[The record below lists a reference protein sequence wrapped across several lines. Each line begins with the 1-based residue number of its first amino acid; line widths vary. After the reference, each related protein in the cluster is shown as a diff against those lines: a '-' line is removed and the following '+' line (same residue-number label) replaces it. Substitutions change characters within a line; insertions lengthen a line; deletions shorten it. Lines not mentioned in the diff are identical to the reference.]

1 MPKINQVRIINAYF
15 NEAKRVF
22 QDFRMPFYGANTT
35 YELINGGGKSVLL
48 MLLLQCVLPNSYLD
62 SRKRLKEIF
71 RGGEQDRTTHVLV
84 EWELEEGLYEHKYL
98 LTGFCAKKKSNPED
112 MDKSGTP
119 EHFNYI
125 HLYDKKNDFDINRI
139 PLCEDNDG
147 IFTVLDLSK
156 TREKLRSNGIWLTDN
171 HGAYSEMITQ
181 YNIIP
186 AEMELIR
193 RINKDENYL
202 KNHFIENYGTSRTL
216 VQRLLLDTTTECLN
230 SRKNLSRDESVES
243 VSESLASALSKS
255 QNDLKRLNKEIEQLD
270 EYNQLYT
277 EVQKIRAANIDLLE
291 SFSKYE
297 DIKKQASSQLL
308 AYSSRIKEKEE
319 EYSKATSDHESAK
332 RKYSSIELEIEN
344 LDLMKLNASVNIS
357 KKDLEGLETEKQII
371 EQHIDEI
378 DHSIRFAEATNKYLK
393 IQNYE
398 IQIKQDKN
406 TLEDKT
412 KGSEELLEKQK
423 HLGQKLHSYS
433 KQEYDRTEQ
442 QLSIKQKEFDTA
454 QIQLEGQIDAIG
466 GIKHEQ
472 GIKSIEQSDLEK
484 RIDKLGKT
492 ELELRPRLS
501 SQTFISGKPLKDKI
515 IETAD
520 SMKKLLENEQQ
531 LLTVIHEEEL
541 RLKEE
546 NSNLRNVKDLK
557 ERAEKDSIDTQ
568 VTLAE
573 YSTKKNNVLEI
584 LKLFGFTNIEDIE
597 LCCERAEQEI
607 SGLNNR
613 KLSLERDKQELET
626 EIETIKKHGSSISK
640 ELKNSLEWL
649 DQNLG
654 YAKTGASYLTEL
666 EDENAQKEVLSN
678 APWITKSIIL
688 TPQDFIS
695 IANNPTSILPTFI
708 QDSSI
713 IITSLACLQ
722 EHKKLSLGDVF
733 IPSRNSE
740 HYVKILD
747 PETSIRQIRGKI
759 DNIASDI
766 NKIKENLSIT
776 SNNLRSLNSFIDNY
790 PPRFENGLQLKIAS
804 FNESIE
810 EYKRQSESILQAIK
824 NLRKGIE
831 EKDIEKRRIQE
842 QYSSLNEQLPILKEL
857 DKTLDEL
864 LEADSSLR
872 RCKTDIQH
880 LIVKKNQAE
889 ITLKKLKHER
899 DEKEEQVKRIC
910 KLRDDYE
917 NQLEELR
924 GYAFVD
930 ISQLQEK
937 EVSDLR
943 AAFDSVNKIIEGTLS
958 EVSALVTRIKDHE
971 KVIDDLWTDIRKLRI
986 IKEELQ
992 ASGINAPY
1000 TAKYLEQLELNIAGQ
1015 KTLLEDSLKRIDTKN
1030 NQHIRLSENLNIRIK
1045 AFDQISGEPF
1055 QMDASLLDDR
1065 KFDQDIRIKKDEL
1078 SISQT
1083 LMDKLGSLCESLE
1096 KELNNLRLN
1105 FRSYENLDSSYNFSS
1120 IAVEPAEDLIA
1131 DYKMRADLADSLNK
1145 ANNAKDRY
1153 THTKDEA
1160 IEKIRHIVVFPDF
1173 IDTIRSDLKT
1183 ANDLKEAEF
1192 IGQNLDDY
1200 LQSINERIQII
1211 QKQVESLKDVEKKI
1225 VSQALG
1231 IAMRYKDYLKR
1242 FPALS
1247 KIKLDGRQTEMI
1259 RINFKQCEFPED
1271 ITQSEM
1277 KRYIQQLIEEMDS
1290 QQMNDKD
1297 LRERFTP
1304 ASLIGKVLDLNK
1316 ISVSICKIDTND
1328 THYQEWERIQASTGQ
1343 ENAMFIIFLVV
1354 LLSYIRN
1361 IVVDRKDV
1369 NTFKVI
1375 IIDNPFGTTTACY
1388 LWEKIMDVLEK
1399 NNVQLICPGHKIDPK
1414 IREYFPVSHILKDH
1428 EISDDGCVR
1437 ISIKTTAK
1445 DEEIRNRIEQ
1455 ESRYGQLKLLQ

>member
-1 MPKINQVRIINAYF
+1 MPKINQIRIINAYF

-48 MLLLQCVLPNSYLD
+48 MLVLQCVLPNSYLD

-71 RGGEQDRTTHVLV
+71 RGSEQGRTTHVLV

-125 HLYDKKNDFDINRI
+125 HLYDRKNDFDINRI
-139 PLCEDNDG
+139 PLCEDSDG
-147 IFTVLDLSK
+147 VFTVLDISK

-216 VQRLLLDTTTECLN
+216 VQKLLLHTTTECLN
-230 SRKNLSRDESVES
+230 SRKNLSCDESVES

-319 EYSKATSDHESAK
+319 EYSKATSNHESAK
-332 RKYSSIELEIEN
+332 RKHSSIELDIEN

-357 KKDLEGLETEKQII
+357 KKDLEGLETERQII

-398 IQIKQDKN
+398 IQIKRDKN

-412 KGSEELLEKQK
+412 KGNEELLDKQK
-423 HLGQKLHSYS
+423 HLGQKLHSYI

-442 QLSIKQKEFDTA
+442 QLSIKQKEFDNTQTQFDA
-454 QIQLEGQIDAIG
+454 QQRDIG
-466 GIKHEQ
+466 SIENEQ
-472 GIKSIEQSDLEK
+472 RSKATEQSDLEK
-484 RIDKLGKT
+484 TIDELGKT
-492 ELELRPRLS
+492 ESKLRPRLS
-501 SQTFISGKPLKDKI
+501 SQTFISGRLLKDKI
-515 IETAD
+515 KESVDAIQKLWGDEQRLSAEI
-520 SMKKLLENEQQ
+520 SEMKVNR
-531 LLTVIHEEEL
+531 TEEEG
-541 RLKEE
+541 
-546 NSNLRNVKDLK
+546 NLRTINDSK
-557 ERAEKDSIDTQ
+557 ERAEKDRIETQ
-568 VTLAE
+568 ATLAE

-613 KLSLERDKQELET
+613 KLSLELDKQELET

-640 ELKNSLEWL
+640 ELKNALEWL

-654 YAKTGASYLTEL
+654 YAKTGASYLKEL
-666 EDENAQKEVLSN
+666 KDENAQKEVLSN
-678 APWITKSIIL
+678 APWITKSMIL

-695 IANNPTSILPTFI
+695 IANSPTSILPTFI
-708 QDSSI
+708 QDSSL
-713 IITSLACLQ
+713 IITSLASLQ

-747 PETSIRQIRGKI
+747 PQASIRQIRGKI
-759 DNIASDI
+759 DNIAFDI
-766 NKIKENLSIT
+766 DKIKESLRIT
-776 SNNLRSLNSFIDNY
+776 NNNLRSLNSFIDNY
-790 PPRFENGLQLKIAS
+790 PPEFENDLHLNIAG

-810 EYKRQSESILQAIK
+810 EYKRQSESILQSIK
-824 NLRKGIE
+824 NLRGGIE
-831 EKDIEKRRIQE
+831 EKNREKERIQE
-842 QYSSLNEQLPILKEL
+842 QYSSLNKQLPILREL

-872 RCKTDIQH
+872 RCKVDIQH
-880 LIVKKNQAE
+880 LILKKNQVE
-889 ITLKKLKHER
+889 ITLKELKHER
-899 DEKEEQVKRIC
+899 DEKGEQVNRIR

-971 KVIDDLWTDIRKLRI
+971 KVIDDLWTDIHKLRI
-986 IKEELQ
+986 IKDELQ
-992 ASGINAPY
+992 ASGINAPC
-1000 TAKYLEQLELNIAGQ
+1000 TAEYLEQLELNIAGQ
-1015 KTLLEDSLKRIDTKN
+1015 KTLLEDRRTRIDTKKD
-1030 NQHIRLSENLNIRIK
+1030 QHIRLSENLNIRIK
-1045 AFDQISGEPF
+1045 AFNQLSEEPF
-1055 QMDASLLDDR
+1055 RLDNSLLDDR
-1065 KFDQDIRIKKDEL
+1065 MFDVDIRSKKDEL

-1083 LMDKLGSLCESLE
+1083 FLEQLESLCRLLGN
-1096 KELNNLRLN
+1096 ELNNLQENL
-1105 FRSYENLDSSYNFSS
+1105 RSYEYLDSSHHFSS
-1120 IAVEPAEDLIA
+1120 IVVEPAEYLIVG
-1131 DYKMRADLADSLNK
+1131 YKMRSSLADSLNK
-1145 ANNAKDRY
+1145 ANIAEDRY
-1153 THTKDEA
+1153 TRTKDEA

-1211 QKQVESLKDVEKKI
+1211 QKQVESLKDVEEKI

-1247 KIKLDGRQTEMI
+1247 KIKLDGCQTEMI

-1328 THYQEWERIQASTGQ
+1328 TRYQEWEKIQASTGQ

-1354 LLSYIRN
+1354 LMSYIRN
-1361 IVVDRKDV
+1361 IVVDRKDI
-1369 NTFKVI
+1369 NTSKVI

-1388 LWEKIMDVLEK
+1388 LWEKIVDILEK
-1399 NNVQLICPGHKIDPK
+1399 NNVQLICPGHKIDSK

-1428 EISDDGCVR
+1428 EMSENGCVR
-1437 ISIKTTAK
+1437 ISIRTTAK
-1445 DEEIRNRIEQ
+1445 DEGIRNRIEQ
-1455 ESRYGQLKLLQ
+1455 ESRYGQLKLL